1 MASRRH
7 RDPFLPPSLRRL
19 GRRQGER
26 PRIDPRFPCLQQEQ
40 TSPPEL
46 VRELI
51 AAAASMPHVRPVH
64 THLLDCGIPGT
75 ALVLEDEAAMGQPE
89 AFIAGTAFAV
99 VRPEGSVEL
108 RLKPEWAER
117 ALVRGWLT
125 VHPLVRYMA
134 GALPPQSTI
143 AYAPRDA
150 RELQVVLRLI
160 DAARC
165 YAEGRIGG
173 MPLPDSRW

>member
-1 MASRRH
+1 MARRS

-19 GRRQGER
+19 GRREGDR
-26 PRIDPRFPCLQQEQ
+26 PRIDPKFPCLQLEQ

-46 VRELI
+46 VEALI
-51 AAAASMPHVRPVH
+51 AATARMPHVRPVR
-64 THLLDCGIPGT
+64 TAFLDLAVPGT
-75 ALVLEDEAAMGQPE
+75 ALVLEEEVAKGQPE

-108 RLKPEWAER
+108 RLRPEWAER

-134 GALPPQSTI
+134 GALPPQSVI
-143 AYAPRDA
+143 VYAPRDA
-150 RELQVVLRLI
+150 REMRVALRLI

-165 YAEGRIGG
+165 YAEGRIGE